1 MAIFLFCF
9 LSIYLQEFVEFI
21 WCLEMLHIVR
31 MGRPLKSKVLG
42 TYLTGFH
49 FSLQLEVHLK
59 LALLSCQLN
68 GEEGRAHEWN
78 LSLTGK
84 RRVEQEYLRCSVF
97 MWYASTQLSRVFS
110 RGETWIMI
118 ITLNYHS
125 LWHCL
130 SPSKNSYNFR

>member
-1 MAIFLFCF
+1 MAISLLCF
-9 LSIYLQEFVEFI
+9 LCIYLQEGVELI

-31 MGRPLKSKVLG
+31 MGQTSEIK
-42 TYLTGFH
+42 GFGNISYRLS
-49 FSLQLEVHLK
+49 FFFLQLEVHLK

-97 MWYASTQLSRVFS
+97 MRYASTQLSRVFCL
-110 RGETWIMI
+110 GERDIDYDHN
-118 ITLNYHS
+118 LE
-125 LWHCL
+125 L
-130 SPSKNSYNFR
+130 SFLVALLIFL